1 MNALQTIEKPTTLTN
16 NKIQLIPTC
25 EYYARTHIL
34 EALWNGSFNNTIRNT
49 HIPKIVSDTSTY
61 TLMLITSIT
70 AQSHNS

>member
-34 EALWNGSFNNTIRNT
+34 EAL
-49 HIPKIVSDTSTY
+49 
-61 TLMLITSIT
+61 
-70 AQSHNS
+70 